1 VDVLSGNPPKTTP
14 TRRRSFQWE
23 QTAATDPP
31 LDTLEYV
38 LTWMGHQCCG
48 ACPGWMRSMHA
59 VAWLLPRGAL
69 VGSVG
74 LVVLDARHRPE
85 PQDQLIEGLRAV
97 NRCVRRD
104 HIRVLLTSYDPQHDA
119 QGVRRS

>member
-1 VDVLSGNPPKTTP
+1 MDVLSGIPPKTTP
-14 TRRRSFQWE
+14 TRRSVPWE

-38 LTWMGHQCCG
+38 LMWMGHECSG
-48 ACPGWMRSMHA
+48 ACPDWMRSMPSA
-59 VAWLLPRGAL
+59 AWLLPRGGL

-85 PQDQLIEGLRAV
+85 PLDQLIEGLRAV

-104 HIRVLLTSYDPQHDA
+104 HIRVLLTRHDPEHDA
-119 QGVRRS
+119 QGVPRS

>member
-1 VDVLSGNPPKTTP
+1 MDVLSGIPPKTTP
-14 TRRRSFQWE
+14 TRRRSVPWE
-23 QTAATDPP
+23 QTAATDRP

-38 LTWMGHQCCG
+38 LMWMGHQCSG
-48 ACPGWMRSMHA
+48 ACPGWMRSMHS
-59 VAWLLPRGAL
+59 VAWLLPRGAP

-85 PQDQLIEGLRAV
+85 PLDQLIEGLRWV

-104 HIRVLLTSYDPQHDA
+104 QIRVLLTSYDPERDS
-119 QGVRRS
+119 QGVLR